1 MQQAKQKRKL
11 LLVLPVLVIPFMTV
25 AFWALGGGKGNAATQ
40 ANESMGLNMSL
51 PEAKL
56 KDENL
61 LDKLGFYDKA
71 ARDSAKR
78 SEWLRSDPSF
88 KPAELSIPPFDQ
100 KLNTSVYEKP
110 LNDPEEQL
118 MQRIN
123 QLQSEMAKP
132 TAYSAPVQPSANFGS
147 EVDRLEQL
155 MQLMSKG
162 NTEDP
167 EMKQLES
174 TLDKIMDIQ
183 HPERVKEKQISETP
197 KEPALFVTTTNDTIA
212 NGFYSLDNSAVSNE
226 GNAITA
232 VVHENQILVNGA
244 VVKLRLQ
251 QDIFISNQKIPA
263 GNFIFGTASL
273 DGERLNVEI
282 SSIRT
287 GNNLYP
293 VKLELYDMDG
303 LAGIYIP
310 GAITRDV
317 AKQSA
322 DNSLQLM
329 EMTSMDPSLKAQATA
344 AGISTAKS
352 LLSRKV
358 KLVKVMVKAG
368 YKVLLHNKNNDQ

>member
-1 MQQAKQKRKL
+1 MQQVKRKRKL
-11 LLVLPVLVIPFMTV
+11 LLVLPVLVIPFMTA
-25 AFWALGGGKGNAATQ
+25 AFWALGGGKGNAAGQ
-40 ANESMGLNMSL
+40 VNQYRGLNTAL

-56 KDENL
+56 KDDKL
-61 LDKLGFYDKA
+61 MDKLGFYDKA
-71 ARDSAKR
+71 ERDSAKR

-88 KPAELSIPPFDQ
+88 KPAELTIPSFDQ

-110 LNDPEEQL
+110 LNRPEEQL

-123 QLQSEMAKP
+123 QLQTEMAKP
-132 TAYSAPVQPSANFGS
+132 ANYSVPVQPGSDFSS
-147 EVDRLEQL
+147 EVNRLEQL
-155 MQLMSKG
+155 MQMMSKG
-162 NTEDP
+162 NSDDP
-167 EMKQLES
+167 EMKQMES
-174 TLDKIMDIQ
+174 TLDKIIDIQ
-183 HPERVKEKQISETP
+183 HPDRVTEKAKSSPETP
-197 KEPALFVTTTNDTIA
+197 ALIVSTNNDSVA
-212 NGFYSLDNSAVSNE
+212 SGFYGLDNEVMYSV

-232 VVHENQILVNGA
+232 VVHESQTLVNGA
-244 VVKLRLQ
+244 VIKLRLL
-251 QDIFISNQKIPA
+251 QDIFINGQKIPA
-263 GNFIFGTASL
+263 GNFIFGTATL
-273 DGERLNVEI
+273 NNERLDVEI
-282 SSIRT
+282 KSIRT

-352 LLSRKV
+352 LFSKKV

-368 YKVLLHNKNNDQ
+368 YKVLLHNKNNEQ

>member
-1 MQQAKQKRKL
+1 MQQVKRKRKL
-11 LLVLPVLVIPFMTV
+11 LLVLPVLVIPFMTA
-25 AFWALGGGKGNAATQ
+25 AFWALGGGKGNAAAQT
-40 ANESMGLNMSL
+40 STSKGLNTSL

-56 KDENL
+56 KDDNL

-71 ARDSAKR
+71 DRDSAKR

-88 KPAELSIPPFDQ
+88 KPSDLTIPSFEQ

-110 LNDPEEQL
+110 LNNPEEQL

-123 QLQSEMAKP
+123 QLQNEMAKP
-132 TAYSAPVQPSANFGS
+132 SSYSSPVQPNANFSS

-155 MQLMSKG
+155 MQMMSKG
-162 NTEDP
+162 SSEDP
-167 EMKQLES
+167 EMKQLEN
-174 TLDKIMDIQ
+174 TLDKIIDIQ
-183 HPERVKEKQISETP
+183 HPDRVTEKSKDRVIA
-197 KEPALFVTTTNDTIA
+197 PALMVSTSNDSTTT
-212 NGFYSLDNSAVSNE
+212 GFYGLDNEVINNE
-226 GNAITA
+226 GNAISA
-232 VVHENQILVNGA
+232 VVHENQTLTSGA
-244 VVKLRLQ
+244 VVKLRLM

-263 GNFIFGTASL
+263 GNFIFGTVSL
-273 DGERLNVEI
+273 DNERLKVEI
-282 SSIRT
+282 NSVRT
-287 GNNLYP
+287 GNNIYP

-329 EMTSMDPSLKAQATA
+329 EMTSLDPSLKAQATA

-352 LLSRKV
+352 LLSKKV